1 MSRARGGTICQN
13 ISGLNSRVNS
23 LTSCKHVGGV
33 RSSWGE
39 HLQQSGVF
47 NNPHEAF
54 ERGGTWYFR
63 PRRLQPYRTPSAS
76 PSSLG
81 RTAADTWDECAGC
94 PVSLGSYSWRALNH
108 NSPAAAYEAERDLR
122 GEPGAQPLDFVIIH
136 WPKSLPPARHA
147 IFITPAECI
156 FPPLHCGTEPLLG
169 IYAGNSF
176 FTSQAAVGNDG

>member
-23 LTSCKHVGGV
+23 LTSCKHVGGCGAH
-33 RSSWGE
+33 GE
-39 HLQQSGVF
+39 NIYNKLEFLITHIKRL
-47 NNPHEAF
+47 
-54 ERGGTWYFR
+54 RGELGTLGLAGCNHTTR
-63 PRRLQPYRTPSAS
+63 PSAA

-81 RTAADTWDECAGC
+81 RKAADTWDECVGC
-94 PVSLGSYSWRALNH
+94 PVSLGCYLWCALNH
-108 NSPAAAYEAERDLR
+108 NSPAAAYEAGRDLH

-176 FTSQAAVGNDG
+176 SHLRPRLEM